1 MNMKLYLVKKLTM
14 RDRVKLAFL
23 YSLFNNKQ
31 NPA

>member
-1 MNMKLYLVKKLTM
+1 MYYYLVKKLTM
-14 RDRVKLAFL
+14 RDRVKFAFL